1 MQIHVEGSLFYV
13 SLAGKMNGRL
23 AEQTYRRVVRECVDG
38 GCFKLLIDGRGL
50 SGELTTTDRYSL
62 GKVVA
67 EENASLGGEAGRQV
81 QVALVGTHPLIDRD
95 RFGETVARNR
105 GAAVKVTYDL
115 ESAYRWLGL
124 EPPAADSP
132 GE

>member
-1 MQIHVEGSLFYV
+1 L
-13 SLAGKMNGRL
+13 
-23 AEQTYRRVVRECVDG
+23 DG

-67 EENASLGGEAGRQV
+67 E
-81 QVALVGTHPLIDRD
+81 P
-95 RFGETVARNR
+95 
-105 GAAVKVTYDL
+105 
-115 ESAYRWLGL
+115 
-124 EPPAADSP
+124 P